1 MSREFS
7 AEATAPAQVRSFVRA
22 ELAVWDLARLT
33 EVAELLV
40 SEVVTNAVRHAGT
53 GGRVELRRTE
63 QGVRI
68 DVADHGTGVPVR
80 RTPGPDEIAGRGLGI
95 VDTLA
100 SRWGVEELEGGKVVW
115 FELT

>member
-7 AEATAPAQVRSFVRA
+7 AEATAPALVRSFVRA
-22 ELAVWDLARLT
+22 ELAGWDLARLT
-33 EVAELLV
+33 DVAELLV

-53 GGRVELRRTE
+53 GGTVELRRTE
-63 QGVRI
+63 QGIRI
-68 DVADHGTGVPVR
+68 DVADHGSGVPVR

-100 SRWGVEELEGGKVVW
+100 SRWGVEELEDGKVVW